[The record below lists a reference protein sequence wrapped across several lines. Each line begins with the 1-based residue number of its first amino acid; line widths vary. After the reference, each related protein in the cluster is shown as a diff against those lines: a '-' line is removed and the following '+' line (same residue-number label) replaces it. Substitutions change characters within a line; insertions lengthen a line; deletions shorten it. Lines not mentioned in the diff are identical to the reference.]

1 MGRGASAQPRRPPT
15 ASRTPG
21 PAASAWWSAPS
32 PRPCPAGMAPNAAA
46 GGGTPRDALGH
57 RGPPLALGL
66 SWFTGPEHGVG
77 WLSRSEAEPWMF
89 VHRMKTRS
97 TFGVPR
103 PTSGSPTSSPGRTAP
118 ASAPLQTTAV
128 AEGPGTPGDQGLEV
142 SPAFLKFSSHDPL
155 APPPRLAKGGACTA
169 LTPQSSPGKPSRGGG
184 GVSPS
189 SRAPRQWRRRAPAL
203 AGAVGPPA
211 RPCHGCRVRAAP
223 GTRVPGGVSR
233 PADPSPST
241 AVTTR
246 ASWVGSAPQGPRG
259 RGPGRRMSLC
269 SATPGHAVFR
279 VLANPRC
286 PRACPPGHRTLPL
299 LHSEVARAGAAA
311 RGPTPRVG
319 PRSRGGDGKGCWPKR
334 PFPLAQFGS
343 DAAFGTRRCPE
354 PPEPG
359 TCAGEWGAW
368 AWGAWA
374 WGSRRRRRHETVISP
389 LNGTVSS

>member
-1 MGRGASAQPRRPPT
+1 MLWATGPT
-15 ASRTPG
+15 AGSRPLLVNRARRRG
-21 PAASAWWSAPS
+21 
-32 PRPCPAGMAPNAAA
+32 GMA
-46 GGGTPRDALGH
+46 
-57 RGPPLALGL
+57 
-66 SWFTGPEHGVG
+66 V
-77 WLSRSEAEPWMF
+77 RSEAEPWMF

-128 AEGPGTPGDQGLEV
+128 AEGPGTPGDQGFEV
-142 SPAFLKFSSHDPL
+142 SPAFLKFSSHDPS

-184 GVSPS
+184 GESPS

-269 SATPGHAVFR
+269 RATPGHTVIR
-279 VLANPRC
+279 VLATPPSSPCLPAWSSHASLAPFRGGPYWGRGERADSPR
-286 PRACPPGHRTLPL
+286 RTQ
-299 LHSEVARAGAAA
+299 VTGRGTARAAGRGA
-311 RGPTPRVG
+311 P
-319 PRSRGGDGKGCWPKR
+319 SR
-334 PFPLAQFGS
+334 
-343 DAAFGTRRCPE
+343 
-354 PPEPG
+354 
-359 TCAGEWGAW
+359 
-368 AWGAWA
+368 
-374 WGSRRRRRHETVISP
+374 
-389 LNGTVSS
+389 

>member
-15 ASRTPG
+15 APRTPG
-21 PAASAWWSAPS
+21 PAASAWRSAPS

-66 SWFTGPEHGVG
+66 SRFTGPEDGAG

-128 AEGPGTPGDQGLEV
+128 AEGPGTPGDQGFEV
-142 SPAFLKFSSHDPL
+142 SPAFLKFSSHDPS

-169 LTPQSSPGKPSRGGG
+169 LTPQSSPGSLPAVVGGCLHLHERPGSGDAGLLPSRGPWGHPPG
-184 GVSPS
+184 
-189 SRAPRQWRRRAPAL
+189 RATAA
-203 AGAVGPPA
+203 AF
-211 RPCHGCRVRAAP
+211 RAAP

-279 VLANPRC
+279 VLATPRC

-319 PRSRGGDGKGCWPKR
+319 PGSRGGDGKGCWPKR
-334 PFPLAQFGS
+334 PFLLARYGS
-343 DAAFGTRRCPE
+343 DAAFGARRCPE

-359 TCAGEWGAW
+359 TCLRSGGRGPGGRGPGGADAVAGTKL
-368 AWGAWA
+368 
-374 WGSRRRRRHETVISP
+374 SFP
-389 LNGTVSS
+389 P